1 MRSRLVTGVAMVAM
15 VAACSPG
22 DVDGRADVVS
32 PVGCESPQDP
42 VKQAEK
48 CLVDGYGVYVSPSGN
63 DATGA
68 GTRAAPYKTLGK
80 ALERQMG

>member
-1 MRSRLVTGVAMVAM
+1 MVAM

-22 DVDGRADVVS
+22 DVDGRADVVN

-42 VKQAEK
+42 VKQPEK